1 MKIIAPGT
9 YPEENERVCPE
20 CGCRFKYFN
29 TEAKHECSTPD
40 EEAMFGGFGSYKS
53 IKCPEC
59 DYKIIF
65 DYQFTPTY
73 SWVDGIC
80 NWFRKISNK
89 IINIFRKE
97 KD

>member
-9 YPEENERVCPE
+9 YPEGNEKVCPE

-59 DYKIIF
+59 NYKIIF

-73 SWVDGIC
+73 SWIDGIC
-80 NWFRKISNK
+80 NWFGYLKHKFRRKK
-89 IINIFRKE
+89 K
-97 KD
+97 